1 MKFLSFEEL
10 YSDAEFRARLFLAY
24 YEDLEQITL
33 NSKFLW
39 NNIEHQSGGMVC
51 HQRKLIATELDVD
64 ILGYEKI
71 IRLIQITDNIEK
83 GHRCIGIG
91 GTNKEEIEE
100 LDDYLKKECLD
111 SDNSIILFEE
121 GIIPIKAT
129 IKNYKEFN
137 KNFDSKYEVLFN
149 NEKYKKAIFI
159 LYENCD

>member
-24 YEDLEQITL
+24 YEDFEQITL

-39 NNIEHQSGGMVC
+39 NYIEHQSGGMVC

-71 IRLIQITDNIEK
+71 IRLMQITDNIEK

-91 GTNKEEIEE
+91 GTKKEEIKE
-100 LDDYLKKECLD
+100 LDDYLKKESLD
-111 SDNSIILFEE
+111 SDNSITLFEE

-137 KNFDSKYEVLFN
+137 KNFDNKFEVLFN